1 MTRLDSAFMGPPAR
15 SSRALARRLRSS
27 GWVAHRARLGSCFL
41 LAIGTVALLA
51 CVDDH
56 WYRQD
61 GKRVVGYMDF
71 PEYAAEL
78 GIGPQI
84 PDKATATVPLEITF
98 WTTGLGCDEGGDTE
112 VVVHG
117 RTAVVTPYDFLDVWP
132 SCYLIG
138 VYFEHKA
145 NVVFD
150 DPGLAEIK
158 LRYST
163 THDDD
168 RKPDG
173 EKVYTVEV
181 SPAG

>member
-1 MTRLDSAFMGPPAR
+1 MTRLDSVHPGEASRHGFMGPPAR

-27 GWVAHRARLGSCFL
+27 GWVAHRAR
-41 LAIGTVALLA
+41 
-51 CVDDH
+51 
-56 WYRQD
+56 W
-61 GKRVVGYMDF
+61 DF

-78 GIGPQI
+78 GIEPQI

-112 VVVHG
+112 VAVHG

-132 SCYLIG
+132 SCYSIG